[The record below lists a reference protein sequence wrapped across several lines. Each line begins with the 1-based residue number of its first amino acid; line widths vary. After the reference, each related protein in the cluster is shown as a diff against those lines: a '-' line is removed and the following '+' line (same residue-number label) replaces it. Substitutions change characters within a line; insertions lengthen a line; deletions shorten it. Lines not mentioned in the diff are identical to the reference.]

1 MIERWRTI
9 EGDADLRDAA
19 PLSRDEGKVRVT
31 GSLSD
36 ASHLALAS
44 LLGDRPDVQLWIDD
58 RTEELE
64 LLRHYPGL
72 QRLGVTSLRLETWDG
87 VAHVADTLTEL
98 HMGDTLKPISIAP
111 FGALRHLT
119 ALGIHGPVRNVEVIG
134 QLSSVEDL
142 QLRSV
147 TLPDLSLLLP
157 MRRLTTLWIGLGGT
171 ADLSLL
177 PRFELLN
184 DLELWRIRGLRNVA
198 TLGDL
203 PALRRLMLQSMS
215 SVTELPSLRGAAS
228 LRRLALE
235 TMRGIADL
243 TPIADAPALE
253 ELLLIEMPHLSPDSL
268 RPFIGH
274 PTLRRGI
281 WGFGSTRKNVAAYDL
296 LPLGDPPYGHPTWAA
311 WMESRATAEG

>member
-9 EGDADLRDAA
+9 QGDADLSDAS
-19 PLSRDEGKVRVT
+19 PLRQDEGKVRVT
-31 GSLSD
+31 GRLSD
-36 ASHLALAS
+36 DGHRAVAAL
-44 LLGDRPDVQLWIDD
+44 LRERPDVQLWIDD

-72 QRLGVTSLRLETWDG
+72 RRLGVTSLRLRTWDG
-87 VAHVADTLTEL
+87 VVHVADTLTEL

-134 QLSSVEDL
+134 HLSSVQDL

-157 MRRLTTLWIGLGGT
+157 MPRLTTLWVGLGGT

-198 TLGDL
+198 MLGDL

-215 SVTELPSLRGAAS
+215 SVTELPSMRGAAS

-235 TMRGIADL
+235 TMRGITDL
-243 TPIADAPALE
+243 APIADAPTLE
-253 ELLLIEMPHLSPDSL
+253 ELLLIEMPQLSPDSL
-268 RPFIGH
+268 RPLIGH
-274 PTLRRGI
+274 PTLRRGT
-281 WGFGSTRKNVAAYDL
+281 WGFGSTRRNIAAYDL
-296 LPLGDPPYGHPTWAA
+296 LPLGNPPYGHPAWAA
-311 WMESRATAEG
+311 WMESRATTQR